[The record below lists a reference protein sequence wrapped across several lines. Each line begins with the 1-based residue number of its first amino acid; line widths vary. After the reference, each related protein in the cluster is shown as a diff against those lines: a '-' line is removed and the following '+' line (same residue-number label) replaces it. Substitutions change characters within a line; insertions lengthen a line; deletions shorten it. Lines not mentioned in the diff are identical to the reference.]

1 MDFLFTTS
9 ADGTRLRLGR
19 LGAGSR
25 DMLIVHGLAEH
36 ADRYNHVAQF
46 FADHDYRV
54 TIVELRGH
62 GHSGGRRGHV
72 NRWADY
78 RADLKA
84 AAAMCKPD
92 YVLMAHSMGGLVTMD
107 SLIDGLAP
115 TKVLLSNPLLGVKV
129 RAPRIKIA
137 AAGMLSKLW
146 PTLSLANELDSKGL
160 SRDQAVVDAYN
171 ADPLVYST
179 LTPRW
184 YTEMRAA
191 LDRVR
196 AATFTT
202 KIALFCSDTD
212 PITNA
217 ATAKEVVSRAGGPVT
232 EYPGMLHEILNEIGK
247 EQVMADMLA
256 FLKA

>member
-19 LGAGSR
+19 VGAGSQ
-25 DMLIVHGLAEH
+25 DLLIVHGLAEH
-36 ADRYNHVAQF
+36 AERYSHVAKF
-46 FADHDYRV
+46 FADQDYRV

-62 GHSGGRRGHV
+62 GHSGGSRGHV
-72 NRWADY
+72 FSWGDY
-78 RADLKA
+78 RADLQA
-84 AAAMCKPD
+84 AAKMCKPD
-92 YVLMAHSMGGLVTMD
+92 YQLLAHSMGGLVTMD
-107 SLIDGLAP
+107 SLREGLSP
-115 TKVLLSNPLLGVKV
+115 SKVVLSNPLLGVKV
-129 RAPRIKIA
+129 RAPRIKVA
-137 AAGMLSKLW
+137 AAGLLSKVW
-146 PTLSLANELDSKGL
+146 PTLSLSNELDSKGL
-160 SRDQAVVDAYN
+160 SRDQAIVDAYN
-171 ADPLVYST
+171 NDPLVYNT

-191 LDRVR
+191 LERVR
-196 AATFTT
+196 SATYTA
-202 KIALFCSDTD
+202 KIGLFCSETD

-217 ATAKEVVSRAGGPVT
+217 TSAKELVVRAGGQVT